1 MIRIVRE
8 QLKGLDPEDQVEIQ
22 REDSEFGMPIT
33 LAIGQVKQD
42 DVFDKWKSYSFL
54 RAEYDVVNEIYRLLI
69 R

>member
-1 MIRIVRE
+1 
-8 QLKGLDPEDQVEIQ
+8 
-22 REDSEFGMPIT
+22 MPIT